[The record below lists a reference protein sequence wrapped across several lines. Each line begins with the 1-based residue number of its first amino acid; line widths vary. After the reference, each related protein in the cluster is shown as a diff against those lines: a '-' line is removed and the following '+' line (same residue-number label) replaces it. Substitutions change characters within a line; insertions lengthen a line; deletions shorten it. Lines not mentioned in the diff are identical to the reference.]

1 MNPIV
6 DARVRPWTALFSIL
20 IVLGCST
27 PSFAQVSGSIS
38 GTVKDPSGAVVP
50 GVSVT
55 AVNTVLGTMFSTT
68 TDGQGLYSFPKLP
81 VARYDL
87 TLQIDGFRPLKRTG
101 IQVDADG
108 ALQINATLEL
118 GEQTET
124 VTVSVNAIRVDT
136 VSTQLGEVVA
146 SQTMTSLSL
155 NGRSY
160 TDLLSIQPGVI
171 PTTTIQSNSVIMA
184 GVTGPVAPSGELNP
198 GIVSVSGQRETAN
211 GFYVNGS
218 DVQERMNGGTGVV
231 PDLDSIEE
239 FRLLTN
245 NFDPEY
251 GNYNG
256 GIVNVVTKSGSDSFR
271 GNLFEFFRNT
281 RFDQRNYFSPERA
294 EFKQNQP
301 GGTVGGP
308 LRKGTLFFFG
318 DYQATRTTQGIE
330 TGNIPVPSLA
340 ERAGDLSGVAD
351 QLTGTVNGSYWAN
364 QLAQKLGYGVA
375 VG

>member
-1 MNPIV
+1 M
-6 DARVRPWTALFSIL
+6 F
-20 IVLGCST
+20 
-27 PSFAQVSGSIS
+27 
-38 GTVKDPSGAVVP
+38 
-50 GVSVT
+50 
-55 AVNTVLGTMFSTT
+55 NTV

-81 VARYDL
+81 VGKYDL
-87 TLQIDGFRPLKRTG
+87 TLQIEGFRPLKRTG
-101 IQVDADG
+101 VQVDADS
-108 ALQINATLEL
+108 ALQINATLEV
-118 GEQTET
+118 GGQSES
-124 VTVSVNAIRVDT
+124 VTVLADAVRVDT
-136 VSTQLGEVVA
+136 VSTQLGEVVP

-171 PTTTIQSNSVIMA
+171 PTTTIQPNSVIMA
-184 GVTGPVAPSGELNP
+184 GVTGPVAPSGGLNP

-256 GIVNVVTKSGSDSFR
+256 GIVNVVTKSGSDVLR
-271 GNLFEFFRNT
+271 GNVFEFFRNT
-281 RFDQRNYFSPERA
+281 HLDARNYFSPERA
-294 EFKQNQP
+294 EFSQNQP

-308 LRKGTLFFFG
+308 LVRGTLFFFG

-330 TGNIPVPSLA
+330 TGNISVPSLLS
-340 ERAGDLSGVAD
+340 RAGNFSDTADDLDGV
-351 QLTGTVNGSYWAN
+351 VNGANWAN
-364 QLAQKLGYGVA
+364 ILTRRLGYTVRP
-375 VG
+375 